1 MKKKIYLHLLL
12 VGVVC
17 ILLTALVCAF
27 AYWQTSKQ
35 ETGYYLEQ
43 TASVLGSELTRQE
56 NPLEFLDHTSK
67 ASPDLRITWVAED
80 GRVLYD
86 SMKNASDMDNHKER
100 PEILRALLKGRG
112 TDARESSTLGQLNLY
127 SALRLT
133 DGSVLRV
140 AWTQKDLFRPL
151 ALLLPWWLL
160 ALGVLMLICLFTVRH
175 FTKDLIKPLDQ
186 ATLYLSRIG
195 NSQEQLPDTLFQNS
209 YDELKPF
216 LNTIRQ
222 QGAQLDQSMRQL
234 QEERNTMRL
243 ITDNLT
249 EGVFLLD
256 DQLRIQW
263 VNAWGSRLLLAGNPS
278 ATAGREQLTDKF
290 LMALL
295 PQDARIKPEILQDG
309 EPHTWLMK
317 HQAHQY
323 RLLLRPLETPRERAS
338 QLLIIRDIT
347 EAREREQLRR
357 DFTAN
362 VTHELK
368 TPLTSISGFAELMAA
383 GMYQKKED
391 IAHFGQLIRQE
402 AKRLLEMINSIIFL
416 SRIEEVPAGT
426 LKEAVPLGDLIRTVV
441 DFMDPFCKEKQVTVH
456 CQLTQDKVRGSG
468 SLLREM
474 AMNLIDNGVKYNRP
488 GGHVYVSMKRDGAW
502 VQLTVRD
509 TGIGIPDAVQE
520 RVFERFYR
528 VEESRSKQSGGSGL
542 GLSIVKHIVEQ
553 HQGQISLVSR
563 LNEGTT
569 ITVRLPAE
577 GPQEETQNA

>member
-1 MKKKIYLHLLL
+1 
-12 VGVVC
+12 
-17 ILLTALVCAF
+17 
-27 AYWQTSKQ
+27 
-35 ETGYYLEQ
+35 
-43 TASVLGSELTRQE
+43 
-56 NPLEFLDHTSK
+56 
-67 ASPDLRITWVAED
+67 
-80 GRVLYD
+80 
-86 SMKNASDMDNHKER
+86 
-100 PEILRALLKGRG
+100 
-112 TDARESSTLGQLNLY
+112 
-127 SALRLT
+127 
-133 DGSVLRV
+133 
-140 AWTQKDLFRPL
+140 
-151 ALLLPWWLL
+151 
-160 ALGVLMLICLFTVRH
+160 MLICLFTVRH

-441 DFMDPFCKEKQVTVH
+441 DLWT
-456 CQLTQDKVRGSG
+456 
-468 SLLREM
+468 LLQGK
-474 AMNLIDNGVKYNRP
+474 AGDRP
-488 GGHVYVSMKRDGAW
+488 
-502 VQLTVRD
+502 
-509 TGIGIPDAVQE
+509 
-520 RVFERFYR
+520 
-528 VEESRSKQSGGSGL
+528 
-542 GLSIVKHIVEQ
+542 
-553 HQGQISLVSR
+553 
-563 LNEGTT
+563 
-569 ITVRLPAE
+569 LPADPGQ
-577 GPQEETQNA
+577 GPGQRQPAKGNGHESD